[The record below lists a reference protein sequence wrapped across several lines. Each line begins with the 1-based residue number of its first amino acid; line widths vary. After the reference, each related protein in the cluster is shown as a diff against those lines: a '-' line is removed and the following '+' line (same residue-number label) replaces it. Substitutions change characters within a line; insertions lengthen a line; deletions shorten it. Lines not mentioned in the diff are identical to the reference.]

1 MIHLSLGIVAFEVLP
16 RENNVD
22 GFKGKKLNLEWE
34 LINIPTGYKINYAVL
49 TYNATYKISRYDPI
63 KSVPILSLDASQ
75 LFHNRISIT
84 LSGKI
89 YKVTLTNLLFNDTGI
104 YQLVVQITKS
114 VFDLPRISS
123 GTINVSSVIGSC
135 RYFYLQI
142 FKYHFL

>member
-1 MIHLSLGIVAFEVLP
+1 MIHLSLGIVAFKVLP

-34 LINIPTGYKINYAVL
+34 LINIPTGYKIIIATL
-49 TYNATYKISRYDPI
+49 TYNATYQISRYDSI
-63 KSVPILSLDASQ
+63 KSVPILLLDASQ

-84 LSGKI
+84 LSEKI
-89 YKVTLTNLLFNDTGI
+89 YKVTLTNLLFNDTGM
-104 YQLVVQITKS
+104 YQLFVQITKS
-114 VFDLPRISS
+114 YFGLPRISS
-123 GTINVSSVIGSC
+123 ATINVSSVIGLC